1 MVWKR
6 VIAVFLA
13 AAFLSGGAQAQVRR
27 QADKDSDR
35 RVERVRELYSNDMF
49 SAVREEIIS
58 IMDENRLSPSE
69 ESELAT
75 YFIISSIRLNS
86 PNIDAL
92 MDEYR
97 ERYRYAPE
105 YMGVQL
111 MYAGYYFDRKEY
123 TRALSVL
130 EQIEYALLSRN
141 DKSVYLFYRSF
152 CQLRVGRIDDARRGF
167 DRLLAGGHT
176 KYTVSSTYYRGYIA
190 YVDKDFAKAVRL
202 LSSISGDAHYGA
214 YCGYYILESKL
225 MSGDYA
231 YVVENGAAVSSA
243 VGKDMRPKVARM
255 VSQAYYRMGR
265 PEEARKWFDSYT
277 SSGVDISRKDS
288 YYLGII
294 SYSTG
299 SYYEAVEALKKVL
312 TAEDSLAQSA
322 CMHIANSYIELK
334 NKHEALAYYK
344 RACEMTFDAS
354 IREEAFF
361 NYAKLSF
368 DVNSDITA
376 FEDYLQV
383 YPGTTRSD
391 EIYSYIATSCLLAK
405 KYRSAI
411 TALNNIRRLTPEMD
425 VNLQK
430 AAFFRAKELFDRGA
444 YGGAVTDFNIAL
456 RHSAYNP
463 TLGLLTRFWLAEAY
477 YRTGKTDEAL
487 RLNDY
492 LYQNSSF
499 RKFAEYPLML
509 FSQGYNYFSK
519 EEYEKAIDWF
529 YLFLETHGEDMDL
542 IIESK
547 LRIGDAF
554 FMLKDYSKAAS
565 VYEEVAMVDYQ
576 DESVV
581 YAAYQCALCCGLLSD
596 MNKKTA
602 ILETVMDRGT
612 DAAVYPAAV
621 YELGRTYVQTGH
633 SDKAERCFKY
643 LLNEVN
649 DPVYNV
655 KAMLELGMLYSNAG
669 NYDTA
674 LSYLTRIVEETPL
687 SEDTEN
693 ALAVIESI
701 YTTLNRPE
709 EYFAYLDRVGMSATK
724 TADEKEVMMFNASE
738 QIYLSGDYPAAER
751 SLRAFISRYPDGQKT
766 PLAYFYLGETLS
778 ELGRKEAAASAYAEV
793 MDKGE
798 GSSVEIS
805 TLHYAEICYDLEQY
819 DKAGAAYEA
828 LYAGARIENNRYEA
842 LVGMMRSYFMNE
854 KYRMAIDAAAK
865 VLASQ
870 AIMDDDR
877 LYAQYVTAKSSLS
890 LGRRTEALPLLRS
903 LSGQPFTPQ
912 GAEAYYLLIQDTY
925 DAGNF
930 EEVENLVYAFSDSQ
944 TNQLY
949 WLAKSFIV
957 LGDSFAEREEWEQ
970 AEATFRSIK
979 DEYEPQGPKDD
990 VLDQV
995 NMRIDRLNKITEQ
1008 Q

>member
-1 MVWKR
+1 MSELIKADNEYKEWIAGISNDFRKSQIRASMKINDEMLRFYWKLGKGISSMSEQFGYGMGFYKTVSDDLKSILPDVKSFSPTNLKYMR
-6 VIAVFLA
+6 YFYEMYPDAVICPQVEDELIIDANRPQVGDDLQIIFRIPWGHNKIILDKCKGNSAKALFYIRKTIENNWSRDVLLNFLGTDLYERQGKA
-13 AAFLSGGAQAQVRR
+13 ITNFSNTLPIEQSDLAQAIT
-27 QADKDSDR
+27 KDPYNFDF
-35 RVERVRELYSNDMF
+35 LT
-49 SAVREEIIS
+49 
-58 IMDENRLSPSE
+58 L
-69 ESELAT
+69 
-75 YFIISSIRLNS
+75 
-86 PNIDAL
+86 
-92 MDEYR
+92 R
-97 ERYRYAPE
+97 ERYDEKELKDALIE
-105 YMGVQL
+105 KVNNFLMELGTGFAYMGREVRIEVGDTEKFIDMLFYNTQRHCYVVVEIKTGKFDSS
-111 MYAGYYFDRKEY
+111 YAG
-123 TRALSVL
+123 
-130 EQIEYALLSRN
+130 
-141 DKSVYLFYRSF
+141 
-152 CQLRVGRIDDARRGF
+152 QLG
-167 DRLLAGGHT
+167 T
-176 KYTVSSTYYRGYIA
+176 
-190 YVDKDFAKAVRL
+190 
-202 LSSISGDAHYGA
+202 
-214 YCGYYILESKL
+214 
-225 MSGDYA
+225 
-231 YVVENGAAVSSA
+231 YVVAVNHQM
-243 VGKDMRPKVARM
+243 KT
-255 VSQAYYRMGR
+255 
-265 PEEARKWFDSYT
+265 EAD
-277 SSGVDISRKDS
+277 
-288 YYLGII
+288 
-294 SYSTG
+294 
-299 SYYEAVEALKKVL
+299 
-312 TAEDSLAQSA
+312 
-322 CMHIANSYIELK
+322 
-334 NKHEALAYYK
+334 
-344 RACEMTFDAS
+344 
-354 IREEAFF
+354 
-361 NYAKLSF
+361 
-368 DVNSDITA
+368 
-376 FEDYLQV
+376 
-383 YPGTTRSD
+383 
-391 EIYSYIATSCLLAK
+391 
-405 KYRSAI
+405 
-411 TALNNIRRLTPEMD
+411 
-425 VNLQK
+425 
-430 AAFFRAKELFDRGA
+430 
-444 YGGAVTDFNIAL
+444 
-456 RHSAYNP
+456 NP

-509 FSQGYNYFSK
+509 YSQGYNYFSK

-819 DKAGAAYEA
+819 DKAAAAYEA

-842 LVGMMRSYFMNE
+842 LVGMMKSYFMNE

-979 DEYEPQGPKDD
+979 DGYEPQGPKDD

-995 NMRIDRLNKITEQ
+995 DMRIDRLNKITEQ